1 MKRKADSYLQRNPTR
16 LSADFSKE
24 TLQAKRD
31 WGEVFKVMK
40 SKDLQPR
47 LLYPAKLSF
56 RTEGKI
62 KVFPRQGKFKGVH
75 HHQAIII
82 GNVKG
87 NHIRKR
93 SKLRTLKRQQMYNYQ
108 QLNLKA
114 NKQTKQTTRTGT
126 ES

>member
-1 MKRKADSYLQRNPTR
+1 
-16 LSADFSKE
+16 
-24 TLQAKRD
+24 
-31 WGEVFKVMK
+31 MK

-62 KVFPRQGKFKGVH
+62 KVFPRQGKVKGVH

-93 SKLRTLKRQQMYNYQ
+93 SKLRTLKRQQIHKYQ
-108 QLNLKA
+108 KLNLK
-114 NKQTKQTTRTGT
+114 NKLNKETKTTETI
-126 ES
+126 S